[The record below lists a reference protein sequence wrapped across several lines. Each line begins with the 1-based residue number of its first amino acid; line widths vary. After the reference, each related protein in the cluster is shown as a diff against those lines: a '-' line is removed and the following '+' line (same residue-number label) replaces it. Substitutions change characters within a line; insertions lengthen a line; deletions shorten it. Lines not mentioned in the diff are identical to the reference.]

1 MFLQAPVDQDLAAQQ
16 EIPPAKMKVPQLKEQ
31 LKTFNMLVS
40 GKKADLVHRLETAL
54 AAAAA
59 TGHAS
64 DASPPNMVQGASSSA
79 DRRSGGGGAVDS
91 QHQAGASS
99 EAAVLN
105 GSDIAEDTSHRGR
118 QDAAG
123 NAEGDEP
130 QRRGQKGVGDVQ
142 PGTQGLGDVATFEVT
157 SLERPSHWV

>member
-1 MFLQAPVDQDLAAQQ
+1 MDQDLAAQQ
-16 EIPPAKMKVPQLKEQ
+16 ETSPAKMKVPQLKEQ

-79 DRRSGGGGAVDS
+79 DRRAGGGGAVDSGASS

-105 GSDIAEDTSHRGR
+105 GSDIAEDTSHHGR

-123 NAEGDEP
+123 NAEAFEP